1 MLRLRLNLVKLILQL
16 VVVLLPACAFAIAGY
31 LRWGA
36 GNVLKLPVY
45 FDLRAYMV
53 LLILTTVAWA
63 FVSNHFGLSRPQ
75 RIFAAGGKTKKISAA
90 CALTY
95 IITVVATFFYR
106 EPQFSRA
113 FVVLSFLALFFL
125 TIGYQIIFRFVLE
138 GLRRRGKHCLR
149 LLIIGADQFA
159 ADTAARLLHGQ
170 ITPCQIAGYVALP
183 RQLIAVTGLP
193 VYRLSDLPA
202 LAIGN
207 GLDEAILAVPHPLF
221 AEIPSLLQQ
230 LNPLCIPIRAVLDWG
245 EGVKISDQ
253 LFDLGGIQMLDLKPT
268 AAESVSYF
276 VMKRAFDLVFS
287 TVVLIFLLPLL
298 IVIALAIKLTS
309 AGPILFAQE
318 RVGLKG
324 QIFKMYKFRTMR
336 VAPSEESGTRW
347 TIRNDPRCTRVGAF
361 LRHSSLDEIPQ
372 FFNVLKGDMSV
383 VGPRPERPFYVHKFA
398 SQLEK
403 YNSRHYVKAGIT
415 GWAQVNGLRGDT
427 SIAKRIQYDLYY
439 LRHWSIGFDLQIVLL
454 TVFRGIVN
462 KNAY

>member
-1 MLRLRLNLVKLILQL
+1 MLRLRLHLVNLILQL
-16 VVVLLPACAFAIAGY
+16 VVVCLPAWAFLIAGY
-31 LRWGA
+31 LRFSAATWFE
-36 GNVLKLPVY
+36 LPMA
-45 FDLRAYMV
+45 FDLRAYLV
-53 LLILTTVAWA
+53 LLIFTTVAWA
-63 FVSNHFGLSRPQ
+63 FVSNHFGLARPQ
-75 RIFAAGGKTKKISAA
+75 RIFAAGGKTRKIAAA
-90 CALTY
+90 CAITY
-95 IITVVATFFYR
+95 VLTVVGTFFYR
-106 EPQFSRA
+106 EAQFSRV
-113 FVVLSFLALFFL
+113 FVVLSGIVLFLL
-125 TIGYQIIFRFVLE
+125 TIGCQIVFRFVLE

-159 ADTAARLLHGQ
+159 ADTASRLLRGQ
-170 ITPCQIAGYVALP
+170 ITPCQIAGYVALVG
-183 RQLIAVTGLP
+183 QTIAVADRP
-193 VYRLSDLPA
+193 VYQLSDLPA

-207 GLDEAILAVPHPLF
+207 GLDEAILAVPNPLF

-230 LNPLCIPIRAVLDWG
+230 LNPLCVPIRAVLDWG

-276 VMKRAFDLVFS
+276 VMKRVFDLVFS
-287 TVVLIFLLPLL
+287 GLILLFLFPLL
-298 IVIALAIKLTS
+298 ALIAAAIKLTS
-309 AGPILFAQE
+309 HGPVFFAQE

-336 VAPSEESGTRW
+336 MAPDEESGTRW
-347 TIRNDPRCTRVGAF
+347 TIRNDPRCTRIGAF
-361 LRHSSLDEIPQ
+361 LRHTSLDEIPQ
-372 FFNVLKGDMSV
+372 FLNVLKGDMSV
-383 VGPRPERPFYVHKFA
+383 VGPRPERPYYVHKFA
-398 SQLEK
+398 AELER

-439 LRHWSIGFDLQIVLL
+439 LRHWSIGFDLQIILL

>member
-31 LRWGA
+31 LRAGA
-36 GNVLKLPVY
+36 ANIFQLPVY
-45 FDLRAYMV
+45 FDLRAYLV
-53 LLILTTVAWA
+53 LLIFTTVAWA
-63 FVSNHFGLSRPQ
+63 FVSNHFGLARPQ
-75 RIFAAGGKTKKISAA
+75 RIFAAGGKTKKIAAA
-90 CALTY
+90 CAITY
-95 IITVVATFFYR
+95 ILTVVATFFYR
-106 EPQFSRA
+106 ETQFSRA
-113 FVVLSFLALFFL
+113 FVVLSCLALFFL
-125 TIGYQIIFRFVLE
+125 TIGYQIVFRFVLE
-138 GLRRRGKHCLR
+138 GLRRRGKNCLR

-159 ADTAARLLHGQ
+159 ADTAARLLRGQ
-170 ITPCQIAGYVALP
+170 ITPCQIAAYVALP
-183 RQLIAVTGLP
+183 GQSIAVTDRP
-193 VYRLSDLPA
+193 VYQLSDLPA

-207 GLDEAILAVPHPLF
+207 GLDEAILAVPQPLF

-230 LNPLCIPIRAVLDWG
+230 LNPLCVPIRAVLDWG

-287 TVVLIFLLPLL
+287 ILVLLFLLPLL
-298 IVIALAIKLTS
+298 MVIALAIKLTS
-309 AGPILFAQE
+309 AGPIFFAQE

-336 VAPSEESGTRW
+336 MAPSEESGTRW
-347 TIRNDPRCTRVGAF
+347 TIQNDPRCTRLGVF
-361 LRHSSLDEIPQ
+361 LRHTSLDEVPQ

-398 SQLEK
+398 AELEK
-403 YNSRHYVKAGIT
+403 YNARHYVKAGIT

-439 LRHWSIGFDLQIVLL
+439 LRHWSIGFDLQIILL